1 MDLHQ
6 LHYRYQSISYCLGGI
21 LFAKFY
27 VLTKWLKIAL
37 TTETCCLP
45 VAEILQN
52 IFLSLIFRI
61 FDFLWYSPAENTP
74 QKRQLSKKLIKK
86 DRDYLKEKLLTN
98 KYSGRNI
105 SHHFWQGGTANDA
118 LLTGLELNIVDCS
131 KTSHRGALLC
141 NDRNL
146 HGHVECIILGK
157 FVYRKQINQEQNCA
171 ND

>member
-1 MDLHQ
+1 M
-6 LHYRYQSISYCLGGI
+6 RYFLCQVLCFDKMTENSLDNWNMLLARGGNI
-21 LFAKFY
+21 AKY
-27 VLTKWLKIAL
+27 L
-37 TTETCCLP
+37 
-45 VAEILQN
+45 
-52 IFLSLIFRI
+52 LSLISRI
-61 FDFLWYSPAENTP
+61 FDFLWYSPAENIP

-105 SHHFWQGGTANDA
+105 SHHFWQGGAANDA

-146 HGHVECIILGK
+146 HGQVESVISGG
-157 FVYRKQINQEQNCA
+157 FVYWKQNWRKNESWKGNCA